1 MGRKVNHLISAYTT
15 VLCTA
20 VHPGWTL
27 VTVPLGTV
35 LDGRTAVPA
44 MAGMALHRRDMT
56 GASHMLAALL
66 VAAVAGAGAGVA
78 PAFLHVSPSTI
89 QQPPDAIHQSR
100 RALQE
105 AGSGSSEC
113 DAYLQ
118 YAPGGQTMAAQLQLI
133 TQTCAPVC
141 LLLFL
146 SSFVSL
152 RPNC

>member
-1 MGRKVNHLISAYTT
+1 
-15 VLCTA
+15 
-20 VHPGWTL
+20 
-27 VTVPLGTV
+27 
-35 LDGRTAVPA
+35 

-66 VAAVAGAGAGVA
+66 VAAVAGVGAGVA